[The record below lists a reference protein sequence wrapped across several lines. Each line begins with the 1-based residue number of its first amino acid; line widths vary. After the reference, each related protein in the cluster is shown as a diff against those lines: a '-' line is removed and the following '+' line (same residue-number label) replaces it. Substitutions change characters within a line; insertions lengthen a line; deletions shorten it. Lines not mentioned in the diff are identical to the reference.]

1 MAYRHAE
8 EFYNAPEPIGDPV
21 RKPVSCSKFSRSGD
35 TPARLS
41 DDQQRLLAWIESQCG
56 VTQLWLDQ
64 LVASGDPGDLVSLI
78 HRQAA
83 WLELIRDRL
92 GEQR

>member
-8 EFYNAPEPIGDPV
+8 EFYSGPQPVGDAAGGP
-21 RKPVSCSKFSRSGD
+21 RSCNKISRSGETAD
-35 TPARLS
+35 RLS
-41 DDQQRLLAWIESQCG
+41 DDQQRLLAWVESQCG

-83 WLELIRDRL
+83 WLELVRDRL
-92 GEQR
+92 GGRV